1 MVNRDTTIKLYE
13 DMIIKVGDEEAKI
26 PGWAVKGFD
35 TSISKRFKTND
46 AVVLCHKQCYGDKRI
61 NSKYYY
67 FTIEYDTDTNKP
79 GICFISRSFKN
90 AIERDKASN
99 EWRNALAKKA
109 KELQDIL

>member
-1 MVNRDTTIKLYE
+1 MVNRDTRIKLWE
-13 DMIIKVGDEEAKI
+13 DMIIKVGEEEAKI

-35 TSISKRFKTND
+35 ISISKRFRTNN

-61 NSKYYY
+61 NNKYYY

-79 GICFISRSFKN
+79 GICFISRGFKN
-90 AIERDKASN
+90 AVVRDIESN
-99 EWRNALAKKA
+99 YWRTALARKA